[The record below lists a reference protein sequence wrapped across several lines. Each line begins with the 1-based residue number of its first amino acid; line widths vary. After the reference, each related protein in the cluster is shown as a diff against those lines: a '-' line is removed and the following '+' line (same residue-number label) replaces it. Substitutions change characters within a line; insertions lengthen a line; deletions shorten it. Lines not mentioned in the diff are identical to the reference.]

1 MNRIPFVLMR
11 SHILLCLKLKDF
23 LQLRLVSREIFKV
36 VTKASI
42 PVISEDEE
50 FFPRATMLNT
60 RVCMACERVGR
71 MEQKSVPYDTYPRR
85 VYIYCRRFDCFT
97 KMLACFL
104 QLTKEENRLL
114 LYDCSWTDYN
124 FDVYRSAGGTTPAK
138 CSKRWKH
145 LDGKVRA
152 LWRQKYFTDAGDCAG
167 TCYYHKDVFIADILP
182 PFLSKVLSFY
192 N

>member
-1 MNRIPFVLMR
+1 MNRIPIVLIR
-11 SHILLCLKLKDF
+11 SHILLCLTLKDF
-23 LQLRLVSREIFKV
+23 LRLRLVSKDVFAV
-36 VTKASI
+36 VTKASV
-42 PVISEDEE
+42 PKISEEEE

-60 RVCMACERVGR
+60 RVCMACERRGN

-85 VYIYCRRFDCFT
+85 VYIYCPRFDCFT

-114 LYDCSWTDYN
+114 LYDCSWTEHH

-152 LWRQKYFTDAGDCAG
+152 EWAHYYENNAGA
-167 TCYYHKDVFIADILP
+167 CYYQKDVYMTGAPP

>member
-1 MNRIPFVLMR
+1 MNRIPTVLIR
-11 SHILLCLKLKDF
+11 SHILLCLELQDF
-23 LQLRLVSREIFKV
+23 FRLRLVSKDVFAV
-36 VTKASI
+36 VTKASV
-42 PVISEDEE
+42 PKISEQEE

-124 FDVYRSAGGTTPAK
+124 FDVYRSAGGTTPAT
-138 CSKRWKH
+138 CSKKWKH

-152 LWRQKYFTDAGDCAG
+152 VWKQEYFTDAGDCAG
-167 TCYYHKDVFIADILP
+167 ACYYHKDVFLAGILP
-182 PFLSKVLSFY
+182 PFLNKVLSFY